1 MPGFDFNPNIQRF
14 SAFQA
19 SQAASQPL
27 SQRNTNP
34 EFPGN
39 FFGNVQ
45 EKPKFPEFALG
56 NANDS
61 ISSSGP
67 EEANNPQQANTRNV
81 NQQGKPQ
88 AGKGKGGKGPP
99 TGLKGM
105 FAGLNGLFESDI
117 NSLSTSISS
126 DIMSM
131 PTELQGAF
139 SASLSSIINN
149 SSGSETVSSLQDLQS
164 QVEDAL
170 EKLNNQKA
178 APDEINPEVSVES
191 GSDVGVSQPSP
202 MGGAKPVPP
211 VVAPKGAPVAKAPV
225 VPQTASRPPQ
235 GVSSP
240 PPAFLRFNG
249 RG

>member
-14 SAFQA
+14 SAIQA
-19 SQAASQPL
+19 SQNASQPL
-27 SQRNTNP
+27 SQRNVNP

-45 EKPKFPEFALG
+45 ENPDFPGFALG

-61 ISSSGP
+61 VSANGP
-67 EEANNPQQANTRNV
+67 EEANNPQQPNSRKT

-88 AGKGKGGKGPP
+88 AAKGKGGKGPP
-99 TGLKGM
+99 PGLKGM
-105 FAGLNGLFESDI
+105 FEGLNGLFESDI

-131 PTELQGAF
+131 PTELQGSF

-149 SSGSETVSSLQDLQS
+149 GSGSDTVSSLQDLQS

-178 APDEINPEVSVES
+178 TPDEISPEVSVES
-191 GSDVGVSQPSP
+191 GSDVGVSQPMP
-202 MGGAKPVPP
+202 KGGAKLVPP
-211 VVAPKGAPVAKAPV
+211 VVAPRGASLANAPAVA
-225 VPQTASRPPQ
+225 QTASRPPQ